1 MGPGNY
7 PPPLLRPSQL
17 LTCGHSF
24 KGGSHSTWQLPIHP
38 DTSASSSPG
47 ERSGGVPWQLLLPVS
62 HVFPMLS
69 VAGILSWFQGKGH
82 AVQANL
88 WGSPSPHP
96 DSRQPQSSTQRQPG
110 ILVVGVR
117 QKQMALPGKELLAT
131 AQPFPGTGGWN
142 GDSTAGCSSGYI
154 QGKGRGEG
162 ATSSGR
168 QSGDWGPLQH
178 MTHAVLTPFPA

>member
-24 KGGSHSTWQLPIHP
+24 KGGSHSTGQLPIHP

-96 DSRQPQSSTQRQPG
+96 DSRQPQSSTQS
-110 ILVVGVR
+110 
-117 QKQMALPGKELLAT
+117 KAT
-131 AQPFPGTGGWN
+131 WDLSGGGEAEANGSAWQGTLGH
-142 GDSTAGCSSGYI
+142 STAISRHRRVEWRQHS
-154 QGKGRGEG
+154 RMLEWLHTGEREG
-162 ATSSGR
+162 
-168 QSGDWGPLQH
+168 
-178 MTHAVLTPFPA
+178 